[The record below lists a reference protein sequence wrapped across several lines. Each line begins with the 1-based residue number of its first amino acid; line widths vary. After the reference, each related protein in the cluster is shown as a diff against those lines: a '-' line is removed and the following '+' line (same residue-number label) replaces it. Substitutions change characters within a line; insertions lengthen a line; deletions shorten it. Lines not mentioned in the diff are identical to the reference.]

1 MATRTC
7 QKTKARRT
15 HKAGSR
21 QKAPKA
27 VCAAKPQ
34 PRTRR
39 RRGAQAASQG
49 LYRIDH
55 APWASVGH
63 SPLGRKASVKRP
75 TQLSDR
81 SVRTY
86 HSRQS
91 QESFVKAVNEKFKKS
106 LRFLGVHY
114 RAYCCSRCTEG
125 FVVRRWRA
133 GCAPNADDA
142 LTIVKPIAMSPHEL
156 RRWFALHHH
165 IAWSTFLKTP
175 SATLAKRLE
184 SKKGNR
190 VASRKKLVTAKDR
203 PARETRQV
211 RATTSA
217 KKAPQ
222 KKASS
227 KPKKLTAASK
237 KTRMGKE
244 RTNAQKAA
252 GAVGTMNYKG
262 IEADLDA
269 TIDLLKKHIN

>member
-1 MATRTC
+1 MARGTC
-7 QKTKARRT
+7 QRTKTQGPRKAASRR
-15 HKAGSR
+15 KVR
-21 QKAPKA
+21 KA
-27 VCAAKPQ
+27 VCAAKPKSRT
-34 PRTRR
+34 PRRPQ
-39 RRGAQAASQG
+39 GAASQG
-49 LYRIDH
+49 LYRIDR

-63 SPLGRKASVKRP
+63 SPLGRKASVKRRA
-75 TQLSDR
+75 QLSDR
-81 SVRTY
+81 SIRTY

-114 RAYCCSRCTEG
+114 RAYCCSRCSEG

-156 RRWFALHHH
+156 RRWFSLHHH
-165 IAWSTFLKTP
+165 IAWPTFLKTP

-190 VASRKKLVTAKDR
+190 VASKRKSVAAKDS
-203 PARETRQV
+203 PAREARQV

-217 KKAPQ
+217 RKASQ

-227 KPKKLTAASK
+227 KPKKFTAASK

-252 GAVGTMNYKG
+252 GAVGSTNYKG

-269 TIDLLKKHIN
+269 TIELLKKHIN